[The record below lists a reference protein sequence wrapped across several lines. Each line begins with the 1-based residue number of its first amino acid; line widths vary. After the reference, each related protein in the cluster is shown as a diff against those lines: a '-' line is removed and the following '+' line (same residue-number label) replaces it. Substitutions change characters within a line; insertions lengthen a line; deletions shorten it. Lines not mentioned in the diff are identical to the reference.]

1 MIKINKKIVFFLVN
15 YCLLFVNLFAQK
27 FGYVDSDFVMKKMP
41 NYEKAQSNLDNAAK
55 KWQEDIQ
62 KIIQKADK
70 LKSDFLSE
78 ELLLTDELKK
88 EKQEEIKKIEEEA
101 RQLQNRTFGNDGQYD
116 TRRKELLKPV
126 MEEMYKAIEKMA
138 RKNKLQIVL
147 SNTEGLTVLYA
158 EPRHDYT
165 EEVLEEL
172 GLKQDGSKDDKN
184 DKNDKKS
191 VPTKEKTPIINKE
204 GNEIKGNP
212 IKKVTEEELKKKE

>member
-1 MIKINKKIVFFLVN
+1 MNKKTALFLVI
-15 YCLLFVNLFAQK
+15 YLIMTYPTFAQK
-27 FGYVDSDFVMKKMP
+27 FGYVDSDFVIKKMP
-41 NYEKAQSNLDNAAK
+41 SYEKAQQNLDNAAK
-55 KWQEDIQ
+55 KWNEDIQ

-147 SNTEGLTVLYA
+147 SNSEGMTVLYA

-165 EEVLEEL
+165 EETLEEL
-172 GLKQDGSKDDKN
+172 GLKEDGSKNEKTEKN
-184 DKNDKKS
+184 EKKS
-191 VPTKEKTPIINKE
+191 IPKDNNPTKKE
-204 GNEIKGNP
+204 TIDPKNNQ
-212 IKKVTEEELKKKE
+212 IKKVTEEELKKNE